1 MKKIAILTAISSALL
16 CGLYSCQTIKAQLT
30 PVDTTTTASTP
41 KRDTT
46 TRRPKK
52 SFTRADI
59 AKEAPA
65 SIRMQEKQQAAPSE

>member
-30 PVDTTTTASTP
+30 PVDTTTASTP

-52 SFTRADI
+52 PFTRADI

>member
-30 PVDTTTTASTP
+30 PVDTTAASTP

-52 SFTRADI
+52 PFSRTDII

-65 SIRMQEKQQAAPSE
+65 IMHEKQQIAPAEQ